1 MSTRAVRGRPMLSK
15 KSSLETL
22 SNEALC
28 KLRDEIAQLLNSRA
42 EGLQREIDQL
52 IGGAAAANRMRRS
65 GIIRKVAPK
74 YRGPKGETWSG
85 RGLKPRWLTAAMNEG
100 KELQDFLIDASKKR
114 AYPKNGREL
123 KQHVSGPHR

>member
-1 MSTRAVRGRPMLSK
+1 MLPK

-42 EGLQREIDQL
+42 EALQREINQL
-52 IGGAAAANRMRRS
+52 IGGAPAAKRTRQSATN
-65 GIIRKVAPK
+65 RKVPPK

-85 RGLKPRWLTAAMNEG
+85 RGLKPRWLTAAMKEG
-100 KELQDFLIDASKKR
+100 KELQDFLIDLSKKR
-114 AYPKNGREL
+114 PYPKNVREL
-123 KQHVSGPHR
+123 KHPVPSAHR